1 MEPYFVSEP
10 REPYERRERVL
21 ERLLHCI
28 WSEQL
33 FRKSLTV
40 EGQTLHISNPGW
52 WNLEAG
58 PDFRNAELFFD
69 GNRVCGDVEI
79 HLTSNDWY
87 HHRHHEDPRYNRVVM
102 HVVLHRVG
110 QECIRADGVRIPVLE
125 MKDHL
130 LEELRLLQQKI
141 PIYEF
146 PFGPGTSIRLCR
158 RFIQEQD
165 QASIVKLL
173 DSAGDVRMRRKKDQF
188 QEIMRNQGF
197 LQAFYE
203 GCMEGMGYKQSRY
216 AFRELAR
223 RVPITELLQ
232 FDIPGRRGID
242 SMAAILLGTAGLL
255 YDLSQIR

>member
-1 MEPYFVSEP
+1 
-10 REPYERRERVL
+10 
-21 ERLLHCI
+21 
-28 WSEQL
+28 
-33 FRKSLTV
+33 
-40 EGQTLHISNPGW
+40 
-52 WNLEAG
+52 
-58 PDFRNAELFFD
+58 
-69 GNRVCGDVEI
+69 
-79 HLTSNDWY
+79 
-87 HHRHHEDPRYNRVVM
+87 
-102 HVVLHRVG
+102 
-110 QECIRADGVRIPVLE
+110 
-125 MKDHL
+125 
-130 LEELRLLQQKI
+130 
-141 PIYEF
+141 
-146 PFGPGTSIRLCR
+146 LCR

-255 YDLSQIR
+255 YDLSQIRLQANDSETSHYLDELFANWRKHSAAFEERKLVGFVWYP